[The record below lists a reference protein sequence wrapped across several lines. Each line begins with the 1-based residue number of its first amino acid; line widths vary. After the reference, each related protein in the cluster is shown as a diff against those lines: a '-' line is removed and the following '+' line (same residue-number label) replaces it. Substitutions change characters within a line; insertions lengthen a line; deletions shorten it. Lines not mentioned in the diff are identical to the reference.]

1 MVPALSALQEHA
13 IRRTL
18 DAIVLKSSDQF
29 LELIHLPRRLVC
41 RSHFVS
47 FEFATASATATLM
60 IEVLEPGLVALGAG
74 ERAARTLVVN
84 EPDV

>member
-29 LELIHLPRRLVC
+29 LELIHLPRPSCVSEPL
-41 RSHFVS
+41 VS

-74 ERAARTLVVN
+74 ERAVRTLVVN